1 MAHVNPSELHKKD
14 IFIILKSDNT
24 IWATIV
30 DHEGKDQ
37 QNYQWIEI
45 IRDDVKRKVSPIMPR
60 TNYFEIKKGDLFGTY
75 VISNDIIS
83 NESFSDSK
91 TYLSALIDN
100 NWYLSRC

>member
-1 MAHVNPSELHKKD
+1 
-14 IFIILKSDNT
+14 
-24 IWATIV
+24 
-30 DHEGKDQ
+30 
-37 QNYQWIEI
+37 
-45 IRDDVKRKVSPIMPR
+45 MPR

-100 NWYLSRC
+100 NWYPFQVLILEGVFFVFVAVLNKG